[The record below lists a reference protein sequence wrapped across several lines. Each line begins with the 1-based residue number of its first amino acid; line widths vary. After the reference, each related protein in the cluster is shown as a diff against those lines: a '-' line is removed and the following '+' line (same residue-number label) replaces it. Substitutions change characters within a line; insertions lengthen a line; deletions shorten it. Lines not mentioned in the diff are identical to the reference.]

1 MGHTMSPFIH
11 NKLFK
16 ISGTEAEYSAMD
28 ISPEDFGKNFP
39 RIKELSGCNLTIPHK
54 SAVIPFLDS
63 LSPEAR
69 LFGAVNT
76 VKFGEKAVGYN
87 TDCTGFL
94 KAIESADIPLKGKV
108 LLLGNGGA
116 ARMMAFESA
125 KAGCELTV
133 GVRESGILKA
143 EKIKSEIEN
152 AFKGAAVKI
161 ALTEKTDES
170 FNLLLNAT
178 PCGMFPNTG
187 VMPLSDTLLSKC
199 ENVFDCIYNPKETLL
214 LKKAKANGSETGD
227 GMPMLVWQA
236 AEAQRIWNG
245 VSFSEDEINAVA
257 EEATAEMERIF
268 R

>member
-16 ISGTEAEYSAMD
+16 ISGTEAEYSAVD
-28 ISPEDFGKNFP
+28 ISPENFP
-39 RIKELSGCNLTIPHK
+39 KEFGNIRKLSGCNLTIPHK

-63 LSPEAR
+63 LSPEAE

-76 VKFGEKAVGYN
+76 VKFGEKAVGCN

-94 KAIESADIPLKGKV
+94 KALEGADIPLKGKV

-125 KAGCELTV
+125 KAGCDITI

-143 EKIKSEIEN
+143 EKIKKEIGEK
-152 AFKGAAVKI
+152 FGGVKVKVS
-161 ALTEKTDES
+161 LTEETHES
-170 FNLLLNAT
+170 FSLLLNAT
-178 PCGMFPNTG
+178 PCGMFPKTDA
-187 VMPLSDTLLSKC
+187 VPISDTLLSKC

-214 LKKAKANGSETGD
+214 LKKARANGSKTAD

-236 AEAQRIWNG
+236 AEAQKIWNG
-245 VSFSEDEINAVA
+245 VSFSPEDINAVI
-257 EEATAEMERIF
+257 EEADFEMERIF